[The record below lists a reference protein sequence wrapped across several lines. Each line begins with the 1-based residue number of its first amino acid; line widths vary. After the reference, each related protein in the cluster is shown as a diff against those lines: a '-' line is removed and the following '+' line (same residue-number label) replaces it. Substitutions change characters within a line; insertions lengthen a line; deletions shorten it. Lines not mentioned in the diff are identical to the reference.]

1 MRLEQFRMIDR
12 VERLDRARQTIACRC
27 EVPLDSS
34 VFEGHFP
41 GHPLLPGT
49 LMIEAIAQCCGLLVL
64 ALQDFARMPVLIG
77 VDKARMRAMVEP
89 GAVLAAEGRLV
100 QEGSGYAAAAGRLL
114 REGRKVAEAE
124 IRLGTIPFPSEQLRG
139 EARGFAREI
148 GLV

>member
-12 VERLDRARQTIACRC
+12 VERLDRAAQTIVCRC
-27 EVPLDSS
+27 EVPRQSS

-100 QEGSGYAAAAGRLL
+100 QEGSGYAAAAGRLTSD
-114 REGRKVAEAE
+114 GQKVADAE
-124 IRLGTIPFPSEQLRG
+124 IRLGTIPFPSERLRG
-139 EARGFAREI
+139 DARGFAREI
-148 GLV
+148 GLL

>member
-12 VERLDRARQTIACRC
+12 VERLDRARHTIVCRC
-27 EVPLDSS
+27 EVPFRSA
-34 VFEGHFP
+34 VFDGHFP

-77 VDKARMRAMVEP
+77 VDKARMRATVEP

-114 REGRKVAEAE
+114 SEGRKVAEAE

>member
-12 VERLDRARQTIACRC
+12 VERLDRAAQTIACRC
-27 EVPLDSS
+27 EVPRQSS

-77 VDKARMRAMVEP
+77 VDKARMRAMVAP

-114 REGRKVAEAE
+114 SEGRKVAEAE